1 MKKHYRITALVIA
14 MAIVLLCG
22 IRFYMHSAS
31 RIIYRENAA
40 HLQESYVQVS
50 KALTLFI
57 QRNWNVLSDWSRELG
72 RLETEQEMKEM
83 WENLK
88 EGKSDWQY
96 SDFFMFNEENQF
108 ITAAGRKGTADSI
121 TGAFDEMFQKNRRV
135 ISSYTASSGIK
146 KIVLAAPL
154 PKVFISDDV
163 SYTGLAISYDAS
175 VVENLMA
182 SNLYEGQ
189 SDCYV
194 VRPDGEILLSLT
206 AKTEI
211 PQDVNNLISFY
222 TDADIV
228 WKDRNL
234 VYIQGCIEQ
243 QREGNTLYTYR
254 GRTYYMVSEPV
265 GIEDWTLLGIVCSDA
280 IDYGDRNLQK
290 VTLGILGTSAAIIML
305 LVVLALVSENRAKL
319 LNEEKERLLLE
330 KEKERATQ
338 FLEGIS
344 RIVDRYAV
352 ADLENDRYE
361 YHELI
366 LDEPL
371 YPETGAYWSLVDYIS
386 RRYIGPIQR
395 TQKFAA

>member
-31 RIIYRENAA
+31 RIIYRKMP
-40 HLQESYVQVS
+40 LICGKLCTGVKSPDS
-50 KALTLFI
+50 FI

-88 EGKSDWQY
+88 DGKSDWQY

-108 ITAAGRKGTADSI
+108 ITATGRKGTADSI

-194 VRPDGEILLSLT
+194 VRSDGEILLSLT
-206 AKTEI
+206 SKTEI

-222 TDADIV
+222 TDAGYCLERQESGV
-228 WKDRNL
+228 RTGMHRTAARRKYP
-234 VYIQGCIEQ
+234 VY
-243 QREGNTLYTYR
+243 L
-254 GRTYYMVSEPV
+254 
-265 GIEDWTLLGIVCSDA
+265 
-280 IDYGDRNLQK
+280 
-290 VTLGILGTSAAIIML
+290 
-305 LVVLALVSENRAKL
+305 
-319 LNEEKERLLLE
+319 
-330 KEKERATQ
+330 
-338 FLEGIS
+338 
-344 RIVDRYAV
+344 
-352 ADLENDRYE
+352 
-361 YHELI
+361 
-366 LDEPL
+366 
-371 YPETGAYWSLVDYIS
+371 
-386 RRYIGPIQR
+386 
-395 TQKFAA
+395 